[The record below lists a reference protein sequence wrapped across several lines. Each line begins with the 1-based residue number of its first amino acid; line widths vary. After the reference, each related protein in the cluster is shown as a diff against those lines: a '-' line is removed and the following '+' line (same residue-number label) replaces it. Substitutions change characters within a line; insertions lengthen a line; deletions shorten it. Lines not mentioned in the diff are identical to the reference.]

1 MIVHFDVGDGL
12 GWKFFLMRKKI
23 ILLVC
28 RELSRWKFF
37 QIRKI
42 FNLLVC
48 GKLRWCENIRCVSQN
63 LEGIAIGSG
72 HMVVGKAAL
81 PLECNFVITG
91 VIGRE
96 AKCDAALYFFYQL

>member
-1 MIVHFDVGDGL
+1 MIVCFDVGNGFGACDCGEL
-12 GWKFFLMRKKI
+12 GRCED
-23 ILLVC
+23 VC
-28 RELSRWKFF
+28 R
-37 QIRKI
+37 
-42 FNLLVC
+42 V
-48 GKLRWCENIRCVSQN
+48 GQN